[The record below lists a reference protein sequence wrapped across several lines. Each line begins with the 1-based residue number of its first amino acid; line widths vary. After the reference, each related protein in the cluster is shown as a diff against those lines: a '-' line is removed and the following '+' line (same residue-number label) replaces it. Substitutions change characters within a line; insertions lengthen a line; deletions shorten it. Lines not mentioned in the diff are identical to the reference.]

1 MSRFEIPAV
10 IIKKI
15 IWSYDKMLE
24 AGEFMSA
31 SIVSKTIVVLP
42 LIFFFGEAQAQDLV
56 GAARDSMGVASPRTE
71 SASPAAGSNTSPAV
85 AVNTDAAVAAF
96 DSLKCLKLEA
106 GKGLDN
112 EWPKAADEFNS
123 EAKKCSSSFPSAFQE
138 AIKKYSASRQACIDR
153 NQLAG
158 RNCLEK
164 CSQHI
169 QEMVSGAQV
178 LLTGMSQFSIVE
190 SCSKMGQAMK
200 LAQMGMSAF
209 TLACGAQKAL
219 CENSCGTAIEALET
233 AKKILNQPI
242 MPDPDKVGCET
253 ALVGKQSKL
262 ITLGEN
268 ELAPETKVSMAGKK
282 IECTGYAAN
291 LAAAGLGILSAIK
304 QGRQA
309 NACENATNGSQVAA
323 ADPCTVPATKDSP
336 KCICKANPRSPGCEL
351 ATNLSSDGSGG
362 FGQTGGGQPAA
373 GIIPGGGAGL
383 GTNSGISDFK
393 AGADGAK
400 GAAPPIGGGGG
411 SAGLGGGN
419 SGSNDGRGAA
429 DAITK
434 MNTGIYGGEGGGGG
448 GGYGG
453 RGGGGQKTAAYN
465 PELAQKISAEREIA
479 SLRNQVSSQGGKSN
493 WEKVKD
499 RYTQEKTNLLGR

>member
-1 MSRFEIPAV
+1 
-10 IIKKI
+10 
-15 IWSYDKMLE
+15 
-24 AGEFMSA
+24 MSA

-42 LIFFFGEAQAQDLV
+42 LIFFLARAQAQDLV
-56 GAARDSMGVASPRTE
+56 GAARDMTGVATPRTE
-71 SASPAAGSNTSPAV
+71 STTPAAEGNTSPAV
-85 AVNTDAAVAAF
+85 PVNADAAVAAF
-96 DSLKCLKLEA
+96 DGLKCLKLEA
-106 GKGLDN
+106 GQGLPI
-112 EWPKAADEFNS
+112 EWQKAAEEFNS
-123 EAKKCSSSFPSAFQE
+123 NAKKCSSSFPSAFQE
-138 AIKKYSASRQACIDR
+138 ASKKYSASRQACIDR

-164 CSQHI
+164 CSPHI

-178 LLTGMSQFSIVE
+178 LLAGMNQLSIVE

-209 TLACGAQKAL
+209 TLTCGAQKAL
-219 CENSCGTAIEALET
+219 CDNSCGTAVEALQT
-233 AKKILNQPI
+233 AKKILKQPI
-242 MPDPDKVGCET
+242 VPDPDKVGCET
-253 ALVGKQSKL
+253 ALASKQSNL
-262 ITLGEN
+262 EQLADQ
-268 ELAPETKVSMAGKK
+268 ELEPQTKVSMAGKK
-282 IECTGYAAN
+282 LECTGYAAN

-309 NACENATNGSQVAA
+309 NACEKATSGSQAA
-323 ADPCTVPATKDSP
+323 AAVAVDPCTVATTKDSP
-336 KCICKANPRSPGCEL
+336 QCICKANPRSPGCEL

-362 FGQTGGGQPAA
+362 FAQTGGGQPAT

-383 GTNSGISDFK
+383 GSNSGLSDLK
-393 AGADGAK
+393 TGGEGAK

-411 SAGLGGGN
+411 SAALGGGN
-419 SGSNDGRGAA
+419 GGSNDGRGAA
-429 DAITK
+429 DTITK

-448 GGYGG
+448 GAFGS

-465 PELAQKISAEREIA
+465 PALAQKISAEREIA